1 MKVIR
6 KYREFLED
14 TLKSSDFAILQ
25 GGKRAGK
32 SVALWQFL
40 YENLLRSK
48 KKAIILTDTYSR
60 LRDSVIS
67 DFQMITAENP
77 RLTKITRGTGAY
89 SIRFYNGSEIN
100 FVCSEKDTRGFT
112 SNNDYIV
119 CNEAN
124 MYEWGKVN
132 DLLKAGGE
140 NCKVVFDYNPYT
152 RFYVQDYYEK
162 AGNKLITTYNDNPFI
177 PKFAKSQLEEQTE
190 RGKSAT
196 IGTMDRYLYEVE
208 CLGIDSNLS
217 GLCFPNAEIISE
229 KEYMELNA
237 TEILCSDWGQSG
249 ATADPDVVVGL
260 KIFGNDIYIHE
271 YLYDNASTDD
281 DIFRALSA
289 KVPKRSQFFVYETA
303 TSGLSRINNLYA
315 MGLRFRFVPA
325 QKPPLMYSIR
335 EMKDYTLKITETS
348 LNVRFEQQN
357 YNFINRNGIL
367 QPADKNNHA
376 MDAMRYGYFYK
387 KNNKLL

>member
-14 TLKSSDFAILQ
+14 TLNVSDFAILQ

-140 NCKVVFDYNPYT
+140 NCKVIFDYNPYT

-177 PKFAKSQLEEQTE
+177 PKFAKSQLDEQTE
-190 RGKSAT
+190 RGKSAA

-217 GLCFPNAEIISE
+217 GLCFPNAEYIPE
-229 KEYMELNA
+229 KEYFDFEA

-249 ATADPDVVVGL
+249 ATADPDVVIGI
-260 KIFGNDIYIHE
+260 KIFGNKILIHE
-271 YLYDNASTDD
+271 YFYDNSSTDN
-281 DIFRALSA
+281 DIYQVLDKS
-289 KVPKRSQFFVYETA
+289 VPKKSQFFVYETA
-303 TSGLSRINNLYA
+303 TQGLSRINNLYA

-335 EMKDYTLKITETS
+335 EMKDYTLCITDTS

-357 YNFINRNGIL
+357 YNFINVKGIL

-376 MDAMRYGYFYK
+376 LDALRYGYFYK
-387 KNNKLL
+387 KNNNLL

>member
-14 TLKSSDFAILQ
+14 TLATSDFAILQ

-32 SVALWQFL
+32 SFALEQFV
-40 YENLLRSK
+40 YEKLLRQK
-48 KKAIILTDTYSR
+48 RKTIILTDTYSR
-60 LRDSVIS
+60 LRDSLIS
-67 DFQMITAENP
+67 DFQLITSENP
-77 RLTKITRGTGAY
+77 KLTKITRGTGAY
-89 SIRFYNGSEIN
+89 NIKFYNGSEIN

-112 SNNDYIV
+112 SNNDFII

-124 MYEWGKVN
+124 MYEWIKVN
-132 DLLKAGGE
+132 DLLKSGSD
-140 NCKVVFDYNPYT
+140 NCKVIFDYNPYT
-152 RFYVQDYYEK
+152 RFYVQDYYETPT
-162 AGNKLITTYNDNPFI
+162 NKLITTFLDNPLI
-177 PKFAKSQLEEQTE
+177 PKFARKQLEEQAL
-190 RGKSAT
+190 RGEKAAS
-196 IGTMDRYLYEVE
+196 GTMDRYLYEVE
-208 CLGIDSNLS
+208 CLGVDSNLS

-229 KEYMELNA
+229 ADYFALEQK
-237 TEILCSDWGQSG
+237 EILCSDWGQSG
-249 ATADPDVVVGL
+249 ATADPDVVIGL
-260 KIFGNDIYIHE
+260 KIFGNKIYIHE
-271 YLYDNASTDD
+271 YLYDNASTDEE
-281 DIFRALSA
+281 IFTVLSN
-289 KVPKRSQFFVYETA
+289 KVPKCSQFFVYETA
-303 TSGLSRINNLYA
+303 TQGLSRINNLYA

>member
-1 MKVIR
+1 MKVLR
-6 KYREFLED
+6 VYREFLND
-14 TLKSSDFAILQ
+14 TLAREDYAILQ

-32 SVALWQFL
+32 SFALEQFV
-40 YENLLRSK
+40 YEKLLRQK
-48 KKAIILTDTYSR
+48 RKTIILTDTYSR
-60 LRDSVIS
+60 LRDSLIS
-67 DFQMITAENP
+67 DFQLITSENP
-77 RLTKITRGTGAY
+77 KLTKITRGTGAY
-89 SIRFYNGSEIN
+89 NIKFYNGSEIN

-112 SNNDYIV
+112 SNNDFII

-124 MYEWGKVN
+124 MYSWNKVN
-132 DLLKAGGE
+132 DLLKSGAD
-140 NCKVVFDYNPYT
+140 NCKVIFDYNPYT
-152 RFYVQDYYEK
+152 RFYVQDYYEMPT
-162 AGNKLITTYNDNPFI
+162 NKLITTFLDNPLI
-177 PKFAKSQLEEQTE
+177 PKFARKQLEEQAL
-190 RGKSAT
+190 RGEKAAS
-196 IGTMDRYLYEVE
+196 GTMDRYLYEVE
-208 CLGIDSNLS
+208 CLGVDSNLS
-217 GLCFPNAEIISE
+217 GLCFPNAEIVSE
-229 KEYMELNA
+229 KEYVELNA

-249 ATADPDVVVGL
+249 ATADPDVVIGL

-281 DIFRALSA
+281 DIFKALNA
-289 KVPKRSQFFVYETA
+289 KVQKHSQFFVYETA

>member
-1 MKVIR
+1 M
-6 KYREFLED
+6 E
-14 TLKSSDFAILQ
+14 
-25 GGKRAGK
+25 
-32 SVALWQFL
+32 QFV
-40 YENLLRSK
+40 YEKLLRQKSK
-48 KKAIILTDTYSR
+48 TIILTDTYSR
-60 LRDSVIS
+60 LRDSLIS
-67 DFQMITAENP
+67 DFQLITSENP

-89 SIRFYNGSEIN
+89 NIKFYNGSEIN

-112 SNNDYIV
+112 SNNDFIV

-124 MYEWGKVN
+124 MYEWIKVN
-132 DLLKAGGE
+132 DLLKSGSDR
-140 NCKVVFDYNPYT
+140 CKVIFDYNPYT
-152 RFYVQDYYEK
+152 RFYVQDYYESPR
-162 AGNKLITTYNDNPFI
+162 NKLITSYNDNPLI
-177 PKFAKSQLEEQTE
+177 PKFALKQLQEQE
-190 RGKSAT
+190 QRGAT
-196 IGTMDRYLYEVE
+196 AASGTMDRYLYEVE

>member
-1 MKVIR
+1 MKVLRI
-6 KYREFLED
+6 YREFLND
-14 TLKSSDFAILQ
+14 TLAREDYAILQ

-32 SVALWQFL
+32 SIGLEQFV
-40 YENLLRSK
+40 YEKSLRSK
-48 KKAIILTDTYSR
+48 IKTIILTDTYSR

-67 DFQMITAENP
+67 DFMMITEENP
-77 RLTKITRGTGAY
+77 KLTKITRGAGAY
-89 SIRFYNGSEIN
+89 NIKFYNGSEIN

-112 SNNDYIV
+112 SNNQFII

-124 MYEWGKVN
+124 MYSWNKVN
-132 DLLKAGGE
+132 DLLKSGAD
-140 NCKVVFDYNPYT
+140 NCKVIFDYNPYT
-152 RFYVQDYYEK
+152 RFYVQDYYETPT
-162 AGNKLITTYNDNPFI
+162 NKLITTYNDNPLI
-177 PKFAKSQLEEQTE
+177 PKFALKQLQEQAL
-190 RGKSAT
+190 RGETAAS
-196 IGTMDRYLYEVE
+196 GTMDRYLYEVE

-217 GLCFPNAEIISE
+217 GLCFPNSEIISE
-229 KEYMELNA
+229 ADYFALEQKE
-237 TEILCSDWGQSG
+237 TLCSDWGQSG

-260 KIFGNDIYIHE
+260 KIFGNKIYIHE
-271 YLYDNASTDD
+271 YFYNNSSTDEE
-281 DIFRALSA
+281 IFTVLSN
-289 KVPKRSQFFVYETA
+289 KVPKCSQFFVYETA
-303 TSGLSRINNLYA
+303 TQGLSRINNLYA

-387 KNNKLL
+387 KNNRLL

>member
-1 MKVIR
+1 MKVLR
-6 KYREFLED
+6 AYREFLND
-14 TLKSSDFAILQ
+14 TLAREDYAILQ

-32 SVALWQFL
+32 SFALEQFV
-40 YENLLRSK
+40 YEKLLRQK
-48 KKAIILTDTYSR
+48 RKTIILTDTYSR
-60 LRDSVIS
+60 LRDSLIS
-67 DFQMITAENP
+67 DFQLITSENP
-77 RLTKITRGTGAY
+77 KLTKITRGTGAY
-89 SIRFYNGSEIN
+89 NIKFYNGSEIN

-112 SNNDYIV
+112 SNNDFII

-124 MYEWGKVN
+124 MYSWNKVN
-132 DLLKAGGE
+132 DLLKSGAD
-140 NCKVVFDYNPYT
+140 NCKVIFDYNPYT
-152 RFYVQDYYEK
+152 RFYVQDYYETPT
-162 AGNKLITTYNDNPFI
+162 NKLITTFLDNPLI
-177 PKFAKSQLEEQTE
+177 PKFARKQLEEQAL
-190 RGKSAT
+190 RGEKAAS
-196 IGTMDRYLYEVE
+196 GTMDRYLYEVE
-208 CLGIDSNLS
+208 CLGVDSNLS
-217 GLCFPNAEIISE
+217 GLCFPNAGIVSE
-229 KEYMELNA
+229 KEYVELNA

-249 ATADPDVVVGL
+249 ATADPDVVIGL

-281 DIFRALSA
+281 DIFKALNA
-289 KVPKRSQFFVYETA
+289 KVQKHSQFFVYETA